1 MGEIENEIESLKSLL
16 NSDLLDEKSKEDIK
30 TTLTMFDSVK
40 EYDLN
45 GGTNKI
51 SINYINKS
59 PNKNPEYAT
68 SGSAGFDFRAHL
80 QSPIEIPGC
89 NSGDNIRIIP
99 TGLYFELPEGLELQV
114 RPRSG
119 LAAKHGITVL
129 NSPGTVDCVPKG
141 TLISTP
147 SGDIKVEELFE
158 SNDKKVIYS
167 MDESEHIITED
178 VVTDMWIVDN
188 IEMIEIITEE
198 NDTLRI
204 PKTKEVYT
212 NMGWV
217 IASKLTKNHKILKI
231 N

>member
-1 MGEIENEIESLKSLL
+1 MGEIEKEIESLKSLL

-68 SGSAGFDFRAHL
+68 SGSAGFDFRAHV
-80 QSPIEIPGC
+80 QSPTEIPGC
-89 NSGDNIRIIP
+89 DSGDNIRIIP

-129 NSPGTVDCVPKG
+129 NSPGTVDSDYRGEVG
-141 TLISTP
+141 VILINHKQEPFTINP
-147 SGDIKVEELFE
+147 GD
-158 SNDKKVIYS
+158 
-167 MDESEHIITED
+167 
-178 VVTDMWIVDN
+178 
-188 IEMIEIITEE
+188 
-198 NDTLRI
+198 RI
-204 PKTKEVYT
+204 AQ
-212 NMGWV
+212 GV
-217 IASKLTKNHKILKI
+217 IASCVTTNYANLVEVKEIGETERGEGKFGSTGVN
-231 N
+231 